1 MRDLA
6 FVAAWSVL
14 LPLALQGAHLG
25 VLLWAWTSLLAPN
38 DVLYG
43 LGAGL
48 PFAKVAALLTLGL
61 MLLGRGGGVRL
72 RWDPTV
78 LLMLSLG
85 ALRPCVTGGRFVSQ
99 YRRRLGIYR
108 KYAKILML
116 AVVASAVMQDRL
128 RLHALLLAICLGIG
142 FTGLGEG
149 AKFLL
154 SGGGHKVQGSS
165 FYRR

>member
-78 LLMLSLG
+78 LLILALALCGLASQAEGLSANTAAGWDLY
-85 ALRPCVTGGRFVSQ
+85 Q
-99 YRRRLGIYR
+99 

-154 SGGGHKVQGSS
+154 SGGGHKIQGNS